1 MEGESSREEQ
11 AEVEVEAAVQASP
24 TPAVMPLLQLERNN
38 CIYIALHLNFY
49 SSSATEY
56 TSL

>member
-11 AEVEVEAAVQASP
+11 AEVEVEAGVPNTNSHASS
-24 TPAVMPLLQLERNN
+24 AIGKKQLYLQCAPPKFLFEL
-38 CIYIALHLNFY
+38 C
-49 SSSATEY
+49 ATEY